1 MDKFV
6 TVVAAGA
13 MLFEVAVASLLLF
26 TGSST
31 AAHAAEPAAPAAATP
46 AATAQA
52 SPPRLFDTLDVNKD
66 QVLSRQEFQS
76 GYAGLQRLIAMQV
89 RLREQFGALDENR
102 SGGIDA
108 SEYANLELIKSQG
121 KAAPSLIAFDADHDR
136 KLNFAEYTT
145 LVRKLATTQSS
156 AKK

>member
-1 MDKFV
+1 MNRMDKFV
-6 TVVAAGA
+6 TVVAAGT

-26 TGSST
+26 AGSFT
-31 AAHAAEPAAPAAATP
+31 AAHAVEAAPAATAP
-46 AATAQA
+46 AAA
-52 SPPRLFDTLDVNKD
+52 PRLFDTLDVNKD

-89 RLREQFGALDENR
+89 RLREQFGTLDVNR
-102 SGGIDA
+102 SGAIDT

-121 KAAPSLIAFDADHDR
+121 KAAPSLNAFDADHDQ
-136 KLNFAEYTT
+136 KLNFAEYAT
-145 LVRKLATTQSS
+145 LVRKLATMQAA